1 MSLQTP
7 AIPPDLLDLVASSRV
22 LLVHHQAPSGAFPAA
37 PSYPVYGYCWFRDGA
52 FIADGLSRH
61 GDTQAADAFHAW
73 CSRIIT
79 DRADLIEDLV
89 SRLSAGG
96 RVERE
101 EFLPTRYTLDGSD
114 GPEDWENFQ
123 TDGYGSWLWALEQHL
138 GRHGGDVTPYRRAA
152 NLTAQYLS
160 QVWSQ
165 PCYDWW
171 EEHPQHNHV
180 STLGAIVAGLDA
192 VLRLQVLDPEIATDA
207 QTAAR
212 DIRET
217 IRCDGLHEGHAV
229 KWLGSTAVDGSLFA
243 CVAPFQI
250 FDYAVSQA
258 TVSAVERDLVA
269 DGGVYRY
276 RDDTFYGG
284 GRWPVLT
291 AFHGLAL
298 ASSGRSAAAL
308 DALGWIASTATA
320 EGYLPEQVGPRLHGA
335 RKAEWVERWGA
346 IATPLLWSHGMF
358 LILADELG
366 IHA

>member
-1 MSLQTP
+1 VSLQTP

-22 LLVHHQAPSGAFPAA
+22 LLVHHQAPSGAIPAA

-61 GDTQAADAFHAW
+61 GEAQAADAFHTW

-89 SRLSAGG
+89 SRLGAG
-96 RVERE
+96 VQVARE
-101 EFLPTRYTLDGSD
+101 EFLPTRYTLDGDD

-138 GRHGGDVTPYRRAA
+138 GRHGGDVALYRRAA
-152 NLTAQYLS
+152 TLTAQYLS

-171 EEHPQHNHV
+171 EEHPDHRHV
-180 STLGAIVAGLDA
+180 STLGAVAAGLDA
-192 VLRLQVLDPEIATDA
+192 VLRLRVLDPE
-207 QTAAR
+207 TAAGAR
-212 DIRET
+212 SASQEIRAT
-217 IRCDGLHEGHAV
+217 IRRDGIHAGHAV
-229 KWLGSTAVDGSLFA
+229 KWLGSTAVDGSLLA
-243 CVAPFQI
+243 CVAPFQT
-250 FDYAVSQA
+250 FDDVVSRA
-258 TVSAVERDLVA
+258 TVAAVERDLIA

-284 GRWPVLT
+284 GRWPVLA

-298 ASSGRSAAAL
+298 AASGREAGAH
-308 DALGWIASTATA
+308 DALGWIASTATS

-335 RKAEWVERWGA
+335 RQAEWVDRWGPV
-346 IATPLLWSHGMF
+346 ATPLLWSHGMF

-366 IHA
+366 IGT